1 MLHTQA
7 KGPVP
12 NSAANPLPDCANSAA
27 GRLGQIAPKTLISRK
42 FSALRGGFLTARSIL
57 SLLTGRWRTA
67 PRPAMGLVVPDRA
80 SVGRGERPAEASQW
94 I

>member
-1 MLHTQA
+1 MLDTQA

-12 NSAANPLPDCANSAA
+12 NSAANPLPDYANSAA

-57 SLLTGRWRTA
+57 SLLTGEW
-67 PRPAMGLVVPDRA
+67 PDGATSGHGTRRA
-80 SVGRGERPAEASQW
+80 RSC
-94 I
+94 